1 MINIDKEVFDNVIKV
16 KPINIIE
23 GFDNFNSA
31 IIRDY
36 GSSKEKEIEAKFHSL
51 LNKLYKG
58 EEDLIVDYYG
68 NKISNEEFNSMISN
82 LNEDEAKFLNRI
94 REDKNNS
101 SVYFKIEKVEE
112 LDLLL
117 KLSLRSILFS
127 TFYFIK
133 DNLTIWSN
141 YDYKFV
147 IFFSEERSLEKYRM
161 IVEEC
166 DLVLKDI
173 NIV

>member
-1 MINIDKEVFDNVIKV
+1 MINIEKEVFDNTIKI
-16 KPINIIE
+16 KPVNIIE
-23 GFDNFNSA
+23 GFDKFNSA
-31 IIRDY
+31 IISDY
-36 GSSKEKEIEAKFHSL
+36 GCSKDREIEVKFYSL
-51 LNKLYKG
+51 LNKLYK
-58 EEDLIVDYYG
+58 EEHELIVDYYG
-68 NKISNEEFNSMISN
+68 NEISNEEFKNMISN

-101 SVYFKIEKVEE
+101 SVYFKIENIEE
-112 LDLLL
+112 LNLLL

-127 TFYFIK
+127 TFYFSK
-133 DNLTIWSN
+133 EKVTIWSN

-147 IFFSEERSLEKYRM
+147 MFFNEESKLGKYKM
-161 IVEEC
+161 LVEEC

>member
-1 MINIDKEVFDNVIKV
+1 MINIDKEVFDNAIKV

-31 IIRDY
+31 IISDY
-36 GSSKEKEIEAKFHSL
+36 GSSKEKEIEAKFYSL
-51 LNKLYKG
+51 LNKLYKE

-68 NKISNEEFNSMISN
+68 NKISNEEFNSMIIN

-94 REDKNNS
+94 RENKKNN

-161 IVEEC
+161 LVEEC
-166 DLVLKDI
+166 DLLLKDI

>member
-1 MINIDKEVFDNVIKV
+1 MINIEKEVFDDVIKV

-23 GFDNFNSA
+23 GFDNFSSA
-31 IIRDY
+31 IISDY
-36 GSSKEKEIEAKFHSL
+36 SGSKENDTEAKFYNL
-51 LNKLYKG
+51 LNKLYK
-58 EEDLIVDYYG
+58 EEEELIVDYYG
-68 NKISNEEFNSMISN
+68 NKISDEGFNNMISN

-101 SVYFKIEKVEE
+101 TVYFKIENVEE
-112 LDLLL
+112 LNLLL

-127 TFYFIK
+127 TFYFSEEK
-133 DNLTIWSN
+133 LTIWSN

-147 IFFSEERSLEKYRM
+147 IFFSEESRLEKYK
-161 IVEEC
+161 ILVEEC